1 VRVGRSA
8 SICGPAREVECLWI
22 LWTVW
27 TSPPC
32 TTKAQKEEPTC
43 EAAAPAYVGSG
54 KGNGLRLPFLCVQVI
69 GGPGSDVNPHPS
81 EPFE

>member
-1 VRVGRSA
+1 MAAARVSAVPLEKSNACGFCGR
-8 SICGPAREVECLWI
+8 CGQAHRS
-22 LWTVW
+22 TR
-27 TSPPC
+27 
-32 TTKAQKEEPTC
+32 KAQKEEPTC

-69 GGPGSDVNPHPS
+69 GARRREVEPHPS

>member
-1 VRVGRSA
+1 MPVDSVDGVDKRAVPEKG
-8 SICGPAREVECLWI
+8 G
-22 LWTVW
+22 
-27 TSPPC
+27 
-32 TTKAQKEEPTC
+32 KKEEPTC

-69 GGPGSDVNPHPS
+69 GCPGWGVEPHPS

>member
-1 VRVGRSA
+1 MTAARVSAPPTEKSNACGFCGR
-8 SICGPAREVECLWI
+8 CGQARRSLK
-22 LWTVW
+22 
-27 TSPPC
+27 
-32 TTKAQKEEPTC
+32 KAQKEEPTC

-69 GGPGSDVNPHPS
+69 GCLGWEVEPHPS

>member
-1 VRVGRSA
+1 MAAARVSAPPIEKANGCGFCGRCGQSRWKREKSA
-8 SICGPAREVECLWI
+8 
-22 LWTVW
+22 
-27 TSPPC
+27 
-32 TTKAQKEEPTC
+32 KKEPTC

-69 GGPGSDVNPHPS
+69 GGCGPEVEPHPS

>member
-1 VRVGRSA
+1 MPVDSVDGVDKNTVQ
-8 SICGPAREVECLWI
+8 RE
-22 LWTVW
+22 
-27 TSPPC
+27 
-32 TTKAQKEEPTC
+32 KAQKEEPTC

-69 GGPGSDVNPHPS
+69 GGRGREVEPHPS

>member
-1 VRVGRSA
+1 MPVDSVDGVDK
-8 SICGPAREVECLWI
+8 PAVHD
-22 LWTVW
+22 
-27 TSPPC
+27 P
-32 TTKAQKEEPTC
+32 KAQKEEPTC